1 MNNLYKVAKR
11 EYLQTIKK
19 PSFWVSTFAFPVLM
33 LGLIALSG
41 FSSAY
46 AQKQG
51 EEQAQNNRILVL
63 DERQIIDITVAPS
76 SFQIVTE
83 KPQIDKELA
92 QISEVANSSNYAVV
106 YIPTDFSQ
114 SNPIE
119 IFMQSR
125 GLFDSSNMESIVK
138 QILKASVIENVADE
152 KAKLVLTDQIAFNTK
167 TINKDGETVG
177 NNAGML
183 IVPIAAM
190 AIYLL
195 LVSFSTSYLLRSV
208 SEEKENRMI
217 EVVLTAV
224 TPRQLVWGK
233 VAGQIGIVVTQF
245 LTLGLLIVVVLS
257 IAKVQIPAEILSSIV
272 ITPQLLIFGILFL
285 ILGFLT
291 LAGLMVIAASAV
303 PTYREAQA
311 FSTAFILIG
320 VIPFYLLTV
329 ILADPNGTLAVL
341 TSYLPLTS
349 PLVMIMR
356 LSVTEINFVELLF
369 AAVINFVYLA
379 ISFVIAFKVFAW
391 GALEYNRTI
400 SWKNLF
406 GKV

>member
-33 LGLIALSG
+33 LGLAVLSG

-51 EEQAQNNRILVL
+51 EEQAQNNRIVVL
-63 DERQIIDITVAPS
+63 DEKQIIDSSVVPS
-76 SFQIVTE
+76 SFQLIND
-83 KPQIDKELA
+83 KGQIDKELA
-92 QISEVANSSNYAVV
+92 GINDITDSNNYALV
-106 YIPTDFSQ
+106 YIPSDFS
-114 SNPIE
+114 STKPVE
-119 IFMQSR
+119 IYMQSR
-125 GLFDSSNMESIVK
+125 GLFDSANMESVVK
-138 QILKASVIENVADE
+138 QILKASVIENVDNE
-152 KAKLVLTDQIAFNTK
+152 KAKLVLTDQVAFSTK
-167 TINKDGETVG
+167 TINKDGESVG

-245 LTLGLLIVVVLS
+245 LTLGLLTIIVLR

-285 ILGFLT
+285 VLGFLT

-320 VIPFYLLTV
+320 IIPFYLLTV
-329 ILADPNGTLAVL
+329 ILADPNGTLAVI

-356 LSVTEINFVELLF
+356 LSVTEINFVEILF
-369 AAVINFVYLA
+369 AAIINFVYLA
-379 ISFVIAFKVFAW
+379 LSFVIAFKVFAW
-391 GALEYNRTI
+391 GALEYNRAI